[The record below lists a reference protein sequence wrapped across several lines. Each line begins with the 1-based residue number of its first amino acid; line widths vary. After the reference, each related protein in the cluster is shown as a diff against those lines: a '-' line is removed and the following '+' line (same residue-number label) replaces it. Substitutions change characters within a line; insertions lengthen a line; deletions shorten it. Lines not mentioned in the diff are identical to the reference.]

1 MSLVNLAAV
10 KRTLAEAQSCV
21 LAGKVTR
28 ASGIVVEAILPQV
41 AVGTS
46 CEIRISGGYTISV
59 YLKSFTDFGMA
70 YAGPVPVPV
79 IIFIGTVLG
88 SSARRPPAVC

>member
-1 MSLVNLAAV
+1 MSLINLAAV
-10 KRTLAEAQSCV
+10 KRTLADAQSCV

-46 CEIRISGGYTISV
+46 CEIRIAGGRLLAASLY
-59 YLKSFTDFGMA
+59 DG
-70 YAGPVPVPV
+70 
-79 IIFIGTVLG
+79 VLVE
-88 SSARRPPAVC
+88 PAASWR

>member
-46 CEIRISGGYTISV
+46 CEIRISGGYT
-59 YLKSFTDFGMA
+59 FTA
-70 YAGPVPVPV
+70 EVV
-79 IIFIGTVLG
+79 
-88 SSARRPPAVC
+88 